1 MCLHHYIRAKY
12 KQSGK
17 LQLSLQYSRG
27 KIDIILRTTEG
38 WTVLKEEEYCENVR
52 IQSISSSG
60 AHDLWNINCIRGSCW
75 YITIKVWNIYNGNI
89 AVVSFV
95 IKAGRK
101 VITGVK
107 FKIIVIFKMTAE
119 SSYHLSFTYYIR
131 RKHLNSISIT
141 YQHAEYE
148 VHIHSVAISLKLI
161 SSKFP
166 IFFY

>member
-1 MCLHHYIRAKY
+1 MCLPHYIRAKY
-12 KQSGK
+12 KQFGK
-17 LQLSLQYSRG
+17 LQLSHHYSRR
-27 KIDIILRTTEG
+27 KIDIILRTTKG
-38 WTVLKEEEYCENVR
+38 WTVLEEEEYCENVR
-52 IQSISSSG
+52 IQSVSSSG
-60 AHDLWNINCIRGSCW
+60 AYDLWNINSIRGSCW
-75 YITIKVWNIYNGNI
+75 HITMNVWNIYNGNS

-101 VITGVK
+101 VIIGVK

-131 RKHLNSISIT
+131 RKHLNSIIIT

-148 VHIHSVAISLKLI
+148 VHINSVAISLKLI